1 MHEENNYPPYVSGV
15 NLQELFLVLWNRKLL
30 IFSISMAFSLLAI
43 LYSLQLPNIYK
54 SEALLAPAD
63 QDKSSSSFLGRYSG
77 MAGLAGLTIPSASG
91 DKTIEAVEIIK
102 SHDFFANYFLPL
114 ISLEDLMAVKSWEKI
129 SNKINYDPKLFDSES
144 GKWIRKTSFP
154 LSKKPSSQEAFEV
167 YKTLMNISK
176 DKKTSFITLS
186 IKHHSP
192 YIAQEWVQIIIKEI
206 NRSMR
211 TKEKEL
217 VSNSI
222 IFLNQQAN
230 KVNYEEVKQAI
241 LSLQQEQVKSLML
254 IEANEDYIFKILNSP
269 LAPEIKSEPSRSQIV
284 ISITL
289 ISFIFISFLILFI
302 HYFRINIS
310 TKS

>member
-30 IFSISMAFSLLAI
+30 IFSISMAFSLLAN

>member
-114 ISLEDLMAVKSWEKI
+114 ISLQDLMAVKSWEKI
-129 SNKINYDPKLFDSES
+129 PNKINYDPKLFDSES